1 MSRYR
6 IFIVFFFVVALL
18 LLLPGVSRVSHAQQ
32 QEGRLMR
39 FPAIYKDTVVF
50 SYAGDLWLVPTAGGT
65 ARRITT
71 DPGLELFPKFSPD
84 GKTIA
89 FTGQYD
95 GNFNVYTI
103 PAEGGEPKQLTFL
116 SDSVQVPERMGPNNE
131 VLTWMPDGKS
141 IAFLSRRTTFN
152 DWFGQPFTVPVT
164 GGLPV
169 RMPLPKGG
177 LMSFSPDGDEIAYNR
192 IFRNFRTWKRYRGG
206 MQQQISF
213 YNFKTDHFEEVTDLS
228 GDDTFPMWHGDT
240 VYFDSDRG
248 ADRRMNIW
256 AYDTKTKQMRELTH
270 FTEFDVNWPS
280 LGPDSIVFENGGYLY
295 VFDLATEKAHKITV
309 YLPGDR
315 DLTRPHWTNTSKLVT
330 AFDIAPD
337 GKRAVFSAR
346 GDVYTVPAKEGSTR
360 DITQTPGINE
370 MDAVWSPDGR
380 WIAYLSDRSGEYEL
394 YLKPQDG
401 VGNEV
406 RITSDGTMFRL
417 PPVWSPDSKK
427 LAFADKS
434 LRLFYVD
441 INEKKPVLIDQGK
454 YADLTDYSW
463 SPDSKWIAYAKAADN
478 LYGVVYL
485 YSLEDKKISPVTTSF
500 TNSWNP
506 IFDPEGKYLY
516 FLSTRDYNE
525 VIGAYDFEFANPMPT
540 RVYAVTLRADTPS
553 PFAPQSDEVTIA
565 SPDVLKVTPPGSTT
579 PEQPEKKPAEKPQA
593 APPPKTGE
601 ATPAAGAAATPA
613 NQPFRIDLD
622 GIGDRT
628 VALPIPPG
636 SLQTLGAAKGFVYY
650 VSTPVGGLSGP
661 LPGEDY
667 SIHVFDLKERKDE
680 VLVADGN
687 NFALS
692 FDGKKL
698 LYSASKA
705 GPAAAGDAANA
716 MYGIVDAAPA
726 ASGPHKPGDGELNLS
741 GMRAEVD
748 PIAEWKQMFDETYR
762 QERDYF
768 FEPSMNGV
776 DWAKE
781 RDKYSQLL
789 PYLGDRYDLTYV
801 LGEMI
806 GELSNSHTYVGGGD
820 YPDLH
825 PVNVGVLGV
834 DFEAD
839 AANGFYRFKKIY
851 PGENWDPALRSPL
864 TEPGVNVKEGDYL
877 LAVDGHPLRVPQNP
891 YELFIDTAGENV
903 TLSVNSKPTE
913 DGARSVV
920 VKPLGSEYGLRQLDM
935 IDTNRAIV
943 DKATGGRV
951 GYVYLPDMEGAGL
964 NEFVKQFLPQ
974 IRKEGMIID
983 VRYNGGGFVDQLI
996 FERLRRILGG
1006 MDATRNFSS
1015 ETVPQVVFHG
1025 PIVGVTNAYAASDGD
1040 IFSYFFKYYKIG
1052 TLIGE
1057 RTWGGVRGIRGY
1069 IPLMDG
1075 GYVTRPEFA
1084 RYNDEGKWI
1093 VENHGVDPDIVVDN
1107 TPDQVMKGHDPQLE
1121 KAIEV
1126 VMQQI
1131 NARPPKLP
1139 ARPPD
1144 LPTYPPDVVNGGPPP
1159 HP

>member
-1 MSRYR
+1 MSRQCR
-6 IFIVFFFVVALL
+6 VLSAILFVVALFFS
-18 LLLPGVSRVSHAQQ
+18 VASISRAQDQ

-39 FPAIYKDTVVF
+39 FPAIDKDTIVF
-50 SYAGDLWLVPTAGGT
+50 SYAGDLWLVPSTGGT

-71 DPGLELFPKFSPD
+71 HPGLELFPKFSPD

-95 GNFNVYTI
+95 GNFNVYVI
-103 PAEGGEPKQLTFL
+103 PSEGGEPKQLTFL
-116 SDSVQVPERMGPNNE
+116 PDPVQLPERMGPNNE

-141 IAFLSRRTTFN
+141 IVFLSRRDTYA
-152 DWFGQPFTVPVT
+152 DWFGRPFTVPVA
-164 GGLPV
+164 GGLPA
-169 RMPLPKGG
+169 RLPIDKGG
-177 LMSFSPDGDEIAYNR
+177 VMSFSPDGDEMAYNR

-206 MQQQISF
+206 MQQQIAF
-213 YNFKTDHFEEVTDLS
+213 YNFKTNHYEQVADLD
-228 GDDTFPMWHGDT
+228 GNDTFPMWHGDT

-248 ADRRMNIW
+248 PDKRMNLW
-256 AYDTKTKQMRELTH
+256 AYDIKTKQMRQLTH

-315 DLTRPHWTNTSKLVT
+315 DLTRPHWENTSKLIT
-330 AFDIAPD
+330 AYDISPD
-337 GKRAVFSAR
+337 GKRAVFTAR
-346 GDVYTVPAKEGSTR
+346 GDVYTVPAKEGSIR

-406 RITSDGTMFRL
+406 RITTDGTMYRL
-417 PPVWSPDSKK
+417 PPIWSPDSKK

-441 INEKKPVLIDQGK
+441 VDEKKPVLVDQGK
-454 YADLTDYSW
+454 YNDLTDYSW
-463 SPDSKWIAYAKAADN
+463 SPDSKWIAYAKTAEN
-478 LYGVVYL
+478 LYNVVDL
-485 YSLEDKKISPVTTSF
+485 YSLSDKKITPVTTSF

-506 IFDPEGKYLY
+506 IFDPDGKYLY

-525 VIGAYDFEFANPMPT
+525 VLGVYDFEFSNPMPT

-553 PFAPQSDEVTIA
+553 PFAPQSDEVAIA
-565 SPDVLKVTPPGSTT
+565 SPDVLKVSPPGATT
-579 PEQPEKKPAEKPQA
+579 PETPEKKAPQKP
-593 APPPKTGE
+593 GE
-601 ATPAAGAAATPA
+601 TTAATSA
-613 NQPFRIDLD
+613 SSSATNQPFQIDLD
-622 GIGDRT
+622 GIASRV

-650 VSTPVGGLSGP
+650 VSAPVMGLSGP
-661 LPGEDY
+661 LPGGAFA
-667 SIHVFDLKERKDE
+667 IHVFDMKERKDS
-680 VLVADGN
+680 VLVAGAN
-687 NFALS
+687 SFALS

-698 LYSASKA
+698 LYAAPKG
-705 GPAAAGDAANA
+705 GPPGTDDGSPNT
-716 MYGIVDAAPA
+716 YGIIDAAPQ
-726 ASGPHKPGDGELNLS
+726 ASGPHKPGEGELNLS

-748 PIAEWKQMFDETYR
+748 PLAEWKQMFEETYR

-768 FEPSMNGV
+768 FEPAMNGI

-781 RDKYSQLL
+781 RDKYAQLL
-789 PYLGDRYDLTYV
+789 PYLGDRYDLTYMQ
-801 LGEMI
+801 GELV

-825 PVNVGVLGV
+825 PINVGVLGV

-839 AANGFYRFKKIY
+839 AASGFYRFKKIY
-851 PGENWDPALRSPL
+851 QGENWDAGLRSPL
-864 TEPGVNVKEGDYL
+864 TEPGVNVKEGEYL
-877 LAVDGHPLRVPQNP
+877 LAVNGHSLRVPQNP
-891 YELFIDTAGENV
+891 YELFIDTAGDNV
-903 TLSVNSKPTE
+903 TLTVNTKPTE

-920 VKPLGSEYGLRQLDM
+920 VKPISSEFNLRQLDM
-935 IDTNRAIV
+935 IRTNREIV
-943 DKATGGRV
+943 DKATNGRV
-951 GYVYLPDMEGAGL
+951 GYVYLPDMEAAGL

-1006 MDATRNFSS
+1006 MDATRNWAST
-1015 ETVPQVVFHG
+1015 TVPDIVFQG
-1025 PIVGVTNAYAASDGD
+1025 ALACVTNEYAASDGD

-1052 TLIGE
+1052 PLIGM

-1069 IPLMDG
+1069 IPLLDG
-1075 GYVTRPEFA
+1075 GYITRPEFS
-1084 RYNDEGKWI
+1084 RYNDQSQWV

-1107 TPDQVMKGHDPQLE
+1107 TPDQVMSGHDPQLE

-1131 NARPPKLP
+1131 NAHPQKLP
-1139 ARPPD
+1139 PRPPD
-1144 LPTYPPDVVNGGPPP
+1144 LPTYPLNVVNGGPPP
-1159 HP
+1159 RP